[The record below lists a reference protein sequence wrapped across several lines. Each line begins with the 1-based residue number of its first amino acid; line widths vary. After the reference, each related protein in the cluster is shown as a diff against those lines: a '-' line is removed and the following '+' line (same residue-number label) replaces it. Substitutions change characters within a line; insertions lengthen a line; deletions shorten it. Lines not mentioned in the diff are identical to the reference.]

1 MRASQRENRKL
12 GNLSLKQKAIS
23 DEVVPSQLFE
33 IKGSDNSSSWF
44 IKELSGL
51 KEPLNLLS
59 YFKYS
64 DSRIT
69 AEGQQKLL
77 KDTLTAL
84 LEAVREPQDVIMMF
98 QWMASQELYAAL
110 T

>member
-1 MRASQRENRKL
+1 MLNEAS
-12 GNLSLKQKAIS
+12 LSLRT
-23 DEVVPSQLFE
+23 
-33 IKGSDNSSSWF
+33 
-44 IKELSGL
+44 
-51 KEPLNLLS
+51 

-64 DSRIT
+64 DSRGT
-69 AEGQQKLL
+69 AEWKQKLL

-84 LEAVREPQDVIMMF
+84 LEVLRDPSEVRMMF